1 MTHLED
7 GAGERA
13 CYRYRTE
20 VILGR
25 WRRQPERAID
35 DAIAAGQAW
44 RNGGGHLH
52 WHVPGEIEKS
62 PCEPDAPCRGVYPP
76 D

>member
-7 GAGERA
+7 AAGERA

-35 DAIAAGQAW
+35 DAIAAGPGIARHLKTILRIPTVAQAKAMFSAS
-44 RNGGGHLH
+44 L
-52 WHVPGEIEKS
+52 
-62 PCEPDAPCRGVYPP
+62 
-76 D
+76 